1 MGAMLKLPPI
11 SRLWR
16 LAAVVPFL
24 FAAVSC
30 STTGPVAGN
39 TPGVFAGQPAGAEN
53 PWTAVSWWDDGGASG
68 PGHIVVDLDR
78 QVATF
83 YRGENAIGV
92 AAISSG
98 VDGRNTPAGQ
108 YKILEK
114 IRDKHSNAYGHVE
127 DASGKVVNNDATP
140 RSPVPPGG
148 KYVPSPMPFWMRLTN
163 SGIGMHQ
170 GFLPG
175 YAASHGC
182 IRMDKKVVQQF
193 YNAATVGMPVK
204 VIRTN

>member
-1 MGAMLKLPPI
+1 MLKFPPV
-11 SRLWR
+11 SSWWR
-16 LAAVVPFL
+16 LAAMIPFL
-24 FAAVSC
+24 CAAVSC
-30 STTGPVAGN
+30 TTPGPAPVTA
-39 TPGVFAGQPAGAEN
+39 PGVFAGQPAAAEN
-53 PWTAVSWWDDGGASG
+53 PATAKSWWDDGGAAG
-68 PGHIVVDLDR
+68 PGHIVVDLDL

-83 YRGENAIGV
+83 YRGGNAIGI

-98 VDGRNTPAGQ
+98 VDGRNTPAGN

-114 IRDKHSNAYGHVE
+114 IKDKHSNAYGHVE
-127 DASGKVVNNDATP
+127 DATGKIINIDATP

-148 KYVPSPMPFWMRLTN
+148 KYVPSPMPFWMRLTTT
-163 SGIGMHQ
+163 GIGLHQ

-182 IRMDKKVVQQF
+182 IRMDKKVIQQF

-204 VIRTN
+204 VIRTM

>member
-1 MGAMLKLPPI
+1 MFPI
-11 SRLWR
+11 LCT
-16 LAAVVPFL
+16 
-24 FAAVSC
+24 AVSC
-30 STTGPVAGN
+30 STPSPTPGTA
-39 TPGVFAGQPAGAEN
+39 PGVFAAQPATAEN
-53 PWTAVSWWDDGGASG
+53 PWTAKSWWDEGGASG
-68 PGHIVVDLDR
+68 PGHIVVDLDM

-83 YRGENAIGV
+83 YRGGNAIGL

-98 VDGRNTPAGQ
+98 VDGRNTPAGN

-114 IRDKHSNAYGHVE
+114 IRDKYSNAYGHVE
-127 DASGKVVNNDATP
+127 DASGKIVNDDATP

-148 KYVPSPMPFWMRLTN
+148 KYVPSPMPYWMRLTTT
-163 SGIGMHQ
+163 GIGMHQ

-182 IRMDKKVVQQF
+182 IRVDKKVIQQF

-204 VIRTN
+204 VIRTL